1 MQNRLRMRK
10 SILSKFIILT
20 LFIFLLAGCSDSAPK
35 ITQTF
40 WQINLM
46 HDNQTGLDTQMLT
59 MFVMAGDDDGIDDI
73 DTMYVINDDQQLFW
87 KLSGKN
93 LRMER
98 FGQGETWIGSNFITM
113 TGGDPIPSGKYRVVL
128 LDSSGERAKSQVT
141 VVNNIKEIPY
151 EWPTAKKQGDNLI
164 VTGLAEYVWGLS
176 YDGVFGG
183 EFDVDDNGYV
193 NTDNKKFSF
202 YYLYH
207 YMPGLGY
214 GLINGPF

>member
-1 MQNRLRMRK
+1 MQK
-10 SILSKFIILT
+10 SIQKLNK
-20 LFIFLLAGCSDSAPK
+20 LFILILFVLAFAGCSDNAPK
-35 ITQTF
+35 ISQTF

-46 HDNQTGLDTQMLT
+46 HDQQSGKDTQLLT
-59 MFVMAGDDDGIDDI
+59 MFVMANDDDGLDDI

-93 LRMER
+93 LRIER
-98 FGQGETWIGSNFITM
+98 FGQTETWIGSNFITM
-113 TGGDPIPSGKYRVVL
+113 LDGEPIPTGKYRVVL

-141 VVNNIKEIPY
+141 VVNNIKEIP
-151 EWPTAKKQGDNLI
+151 EKWPVAEKRGDDLI

-183 EFDVDDNGYV
+183 EFEVDDNGFV
-193 NTDNKKFSF
+193 NTNKKKFSF

-207 YMPGLGY
+207 YMPGKGY